1 MDTVAQALSAVWN
14 ARIAE
19 RTSVRRARRED
30 IPTIVTILNEAIAA
44 RAALDERPKTTADL
58 ERWFEEHDDRYV
70 VLVSVDEDAHVV
82 GFAALNRYQ
91 PEHDVYGGVADLAT
105 YLASGA
111 QHRGLGSRL
120 LTELEAHAKRNDF
133 HKLVARTFPANR
145 GSRRL
150 LRKFGYRVV
159 GVYKRDAVVDG
170 AYVDVMIL
178 EKLLS
183 PGRYRIGVPEE
194 IDVRPPP
201 RGPR

>member
-19 RTSVRRARRED
+19 RTTVRRARRED
-30 IPTIVTILNEAIAA
+30 VAAIVTIVNEAIAA
-44 RAALDERPKTTADL
+44 REAFDVHPKTAADMV
-58 ERWFEEHDDRYV
+58 RWFDEHDGRYA
-70 VLVSVDEDAHVV
+70 VLINVDEEGHVV

-91 PEHDVYGGVADLAT
+91 PTHDIYAGVADVT
-105 YLASGA
+105 VFIASGA

-120 LTELEAHAKRNDF
+120 LTEIETHARQNDF
-133 HKLVARTFPANR
+133 HKLVARAFPANR

-170 AYVDVMIL
+170 DYVDVMIL

-183 PGRYRIGVPEE
+183 PGRYRVGVPGDIE
-194 IDVRPPP
+194 
-201 RGPR
+201 